1 MPNLFLK
8 PALIA
13 VTFLISITVI
23 AQDSL
28 FIKGSIQGENNRN
41 LPLAL
46 SDITINPPVVVSRT
60 TGSDGTFSYKVPA
73 SKLAI
78 YKLYS
83 ASDNF
88 ILLLV
93 TGQSIE
99 LQLNSEKLSFNP
111 AINGSDDTRF
121 LYEIARRSSVY
132 DKQLDSLNKAFNEA
146 RGNPELLESL
156 PNIQAS
162 YEQTVQNQK
171 QAIKEALVSDPGSPA
186 TLFFIDKLDT
196 DTDLD
201 IYIKV
206 SDALFARFPEYKM
219 VADLKTRVD
228 LEKKLQPGNQ
238 APEISLPDK
247 DGKIVLLSSL
257 RGKVVMIDFW
267 ASWCGPCRR
276 DNPEVVRMYNRFKDK
291 GFDIFGVSLDRDA
304 AAWLGAIEKDGLVWT
319 QVSDLKYWQSEGAKA
334 YGVSSIPHTV
344 LIDRDGKIIARKLRG
359 KVLESKLEEIFGTN

>member
-1 MPNLFLK
+1 MLKLTLKQILVAVAFLCSFS
-8 PALIA
+8 AM
-13 VTFLISITVI
+13 S
-23 AQDSL
+23 QDSL
-28 FIKGSIQGENNRN
+28 FIKGNIKGANNSN

-46 SDITINPPVVVSRT
+46 SDITINPPVVVTRSSGT
-60 TGSDGTFSYKVPA
+60 DGAFSFKIPF

-83 ASDNF
+83 TSENF
-88 ILLLV
+88 IMLLV
-93 TGQSIE
+93 TGQSID
-99 LQLNSEKLSFNP
+99 LQLNYEKLSLNP
-111 AINGSDDTRF
+111 GISGSDDTRF
-121 LYEIARRSSVY
+121 LYEIAKKSMFF
-132 DKQLDSLNKAFNEA
+132 DNQLDSLNKAFGEA
-146 RGNPELLESL
+146 RGNPELLEKL
-156 PNIQAS
+156 PIIQAA
-162 YEQTVQNQK
+162 YEQTVNKQK
-171 QAIKEALVSDPGSPA
+171 DAIRMDLLSNPGSPA

-196 DTDLD
+196 EVDLGV
-201 IYIKV
+201 YIKV
-206 SDALFARFPEYKM
+206 SEALFSKFPEYKM
-219 VADLKTRVD
+219 VSDLKARVD

-304 AAWLGAIEKDGLVWT
+304 AAWFGAIEKDGLVWT

-359 KVLESKLEEIFGTN
+359 KALELKLEEIFGTN